1 MTKLITNVELGKQGD
16 DDTKE
21 TMLKK
26 WSQHYNET
34 IDDVDDD
41 ETEDGEIEKGSQYHG
56 NSKESNVENQYN
68 IESMKADK
76 LKRRQNDDE
85 TKEVFKKYI
94 D

>member
-1 MTKLITNVELGKQGD
+1 MLSVISTVGRRMTKLITNVELGKQGD

-21 TMLKK
+21 TMWKK

-56 NSKESNVENQYN
+56 NSKESKIENQHH
-68 IESMKADK
+68 K
-76 LKRRQNDDE
+76 LIFLPHGLIAF
-85 TKEVFKKYI
+85 TV
-94 D
+94 